1 MLQLLEKMSKPD
13 LVNLGRQY
21 NKIYQIKGLHRLK
34 RTDLVVALLVH
45 QEELKRV
52 LDLEL
57 PSMPKR
63 VRKKKSKSDEENNS
77 IMSEVAELTKQAM
90 STKSG
95 AEKAKLMKEI
105 SKLQKTLSFA
115 EEDTHTMPDGTEM
128 SGKTHSADSKPVKK
142 VKKSKKT

>member
-105 SKLQKTLSFA
+105 SKLQ
-115 EEDTHTMPDGTEM
+115 
-128 SGKTHSADSKPVKK
+128 
-142 VKKSKKT
+142 

>member
-115 EEDTHTMPDGTEM
+115 EEDTHTMLDGTEM
-128 SGKTHSADSKPVKK
+128 SGKTHTADSKPVKK

>member
-13 LVNLGRQY
+13 LVNLGRQF

-57 PSMPKR
+57 PAMPKR
-63 VRKKKSKSDEENNS
+63 VRKKKSKSDDENNS

-95 AEKAKLMKEI
+95 SEKAKLLKEI
-105 SKLQKTLSFA
+105 SKLQKTLSFS
-115 EEDTHTMPDGTEM
+115 DDSHTMPDGTEM
-128 SGKTHSADSKPVKK
+128 SGKTHTADSKPVKK

>member
-21 NKIYQIKGLHRLK
+21 NKEYQIKGLHRLK

-57 PSMPKR
+57 PALPKR
-63 VRKKKSKSDEENNS
+63 VRKKKSKSDEENNK

-90 STKSG
+90 KTKSG
-95 AEKAKLMKEI
+95 SEKAKLLKEI
-105 SKLQKTLSFA
+105 NKLQKTLSFA
-115 EEDTHTMPDGTEM
+115 DDTHTMPDGTEM
-128 SGKTHSADSKPVKK
+128 SGKTHTADSKPVKK

>member
-13 LVNLGRQY
+13 LVNLGRQF

-34 RTDLVVALLVH
+34 RTGLVVALLVH

-52 LDLEL
+52 LDLDL
-57 PSMPKR
+57 PAVPKR
-63 VRKKKSKSDEENNS
+63 VRKKKSKSDDENNS

-90 STKSG
+90 SAKSG
-95 AEKAKLMKEI
+95 SEKAKLLKEI
-105 SKLQKTLSFA
+105 SKLQKTLSFSD
-115 EEDTHTMPDGTEM
+115 DTHTMLDGTEM
-128 SGKTHSADSKPVKK
+128 SGKTHTADSTPVKK

>member
-13 LVNLGRQY
+13 LVNLARQF

-34 RTDLVVALLVH
+34 RNDLVVALLVH

-57 PSMPKR
+57 PALPKR

-95 AEKAKLMKEI
+95 SEKAKLLKEI
-105 SKLQKTLSFA
+105 SKLQKTLSFS
-115 EEDTHTMPDGTEM
+115 DDSHTMPDGTEM
-128 SGKTHSADSKPVKK
+128 SGKTHTADSKPVKK

>member
-21 NKIYQIKGLHRLK
+21 NKEYQIKGLHRLK

-57 PSMPKR
+57 PALPKR
-63 VRKKKSKSDEENNS
+63 VRKKKSKSEEENNS
-77 IMSEVAELTKQAM
+77 IMSEVAELTKQALK
-90 STKSG
+90 TKSG

-115 EEDTHTMPDGTEM
+115 DDSHTMPDGTEM
-128 SGKTHSADSKPVKK
+128 SGKTHTADSKPVKK

>member
-13 LVNLGRQY
+13 LVNLGRQF

-57 PSMPKR
+57 PAMPKR

-95 AEKAKLMKEI
+95 SEKAKLLKEI
-105 SKLQKTLSFA
+105 SKLQKTLSFS
-115 EEDTHTMPDGTEM
+115 DDSHTMPDGTEM
-128 SGKTHSADSKPVKK
+128 SGKTHTADSKPVKK